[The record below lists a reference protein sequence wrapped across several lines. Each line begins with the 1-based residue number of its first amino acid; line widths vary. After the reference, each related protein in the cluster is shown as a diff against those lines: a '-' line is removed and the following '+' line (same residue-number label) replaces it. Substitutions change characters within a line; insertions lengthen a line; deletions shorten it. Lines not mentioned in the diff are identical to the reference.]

1 MHSIWEELSQHWILS
16 YCYSSNMLI
25 TPLSSGQDI
34 LQLYIDILA
43 LGNWAI
49 WNRSL
54 KRVVGA
60 LGQIVP
66 IRMFIYIARKELH
79 KCGLGICP
87 MVMKIHSLVSANAA
101 SAEHVLQTLLAF
113 WRFIISLCSRQK
125 RQKKYHRQ
133 FSLTVH
139 PVPGH
144 EVKVFVQHHDI
155 LVQVLGT
162 SWKPVIHLFIHM

>member
-16 YCYSSNMLI
+16 YYYFYNILI

-43 LGNWAI
+43 PGNWAI

-60 LGQIVP
+60 VGQIVP
-66 IRMFIYIARKELH
+66 TRMFIYIARKELH

-87 MVMKIHSLVSANAA
+87 MVMKIHSLVSANSA
-101 SAEHVLQTLLAF
+101 SVEQILQILVAF
-113 WRFIISLCSRQK
+113 WRFIISLCSR
-125 RQKKYHRQ
+125 KKEVSVDFHWQSILFQGTKWRYL
-133 FSLTVH
+133 FSITA
-139 PVPGH
+139 
-144 EVKVFVQHHDI
+144 F
-155 LVQVLGT
+155 
-162 SWKPVIHLFIHM
+162 